1 MLTAKSKSFSLVF
14 PEGKGN
20 HGSWFILA
28 EKLRS
33 LRVVPFSEEKV
44 DPQVE
49 IGGSPKAESKKNGS
63 GRISYVSVVRKNEC
77 LAEETIW
84 LQIGEGVVQGKEEKL
99 RKCLVGKFR
108 EGSFLVSEVWALE
121 MWARSTWQLRFGLQ
135 VYIFGG
141 SLILFEFEDVLEAER
156 VLVRGPRRFKERLL
170 SLERWQHETGCLV
183 KEESYKEAWVRVL
196 GLPLHL
202 WSREVFIKIGD
213 CCGGFVAMDEG
224 SVNSVQIQ
232 WVRIL
237 VRLNGRSPPVSSQLV
252 VGSMCYSIQ
261 LWWEVPPKFS
271 KVVPRSCNEG
281 SPESKVRG
289 DDGGGPRASMGVEKD
304 LFQLQTGREE
314 VSSSGGKS
322 GCFGEGWDCCFQ
334 KAVASGDDYE
344 GGGRRVF
351 LVVTGDSKGASGPVG
366 ESPVELQKDN
376 RGSGPAVEDRGGLGR
391 AQLRGPSLLGVEG
404 RIGGG

>member
-1 MLTAKSKSFSLVF
+1 M
-14 PEGKGN
+14 
-20 HGSWFILA
+20 
-28 EKLRS
+28 
-33 LRVVPFSEEKV
+33 
-44 DPQVE
+44 
-49 IGGSPKAESKKNGS
+49 
-63 GRISYVSVVRKNEC
+63 
-77 LAEETIW
+77 
-84 LQIGEGVVQGKEEKL
+84 
-99 RKCLVGKFR
+99 
-108 EGSFLVSEVWALE
+108 
-121 MWARSTWQLRFGLQ
+121 
-135 VYIFGG
+135 
-141 SLILFEFEDVLEAER
+141 
-156 VLVRGPRRFKERLL
+156 LVRGPRRFKERLL
-170 SLERWQHETGCLV
+170 SLERWQHETGCFV

-237 VRLNGRSPPVSSQLV
+237 VRLNGRSLPVSSQLV
-252 VGSMCYSIQ
+252 VESMCYSIQ
-261 LWWEVPPKFS
+261 LWWEIPPKFS
-271 KVVPRSCNEG
+271 KVVPRSCSEG

-289 DDGGGPRASMGVEKD
+289 DDDGGPHASMGVEKD

-344 GGGRRVF
+344 GGGRRVC